1 MGLSLWPTIANVFL
15 LLYELKPPEQCT
27 SEFRPVLYRRYIDDI
42 FVLFESVQNL
52 SKFHAYTCFWFEH
65 GKNVKLSFLDVEVSR
80 QQGRFVTT
88 VYMKPTFSGVYFLP
102 TVKKFGMIY
111 TVAYRCF
118 EICCD
123 ETDIL
128 KFVAIGQNLI
138 SWNEYL

>member
-1 MGLSLWPTIANVFL
+1 M
-15 LLYELKPPEQCT
+15 
-27 SEFRPVLYRRYIDDI
+27 
-42 FVLFESVQNL
+42 
-52 SKFHAYTCFWFEH
+52 CFSFEH

-80 QQGRFVTT
+80 LQGRFVTT

-123 ETDIL
+123 KTDIL
-128 KFVAIGQNLI
+128 KFVGTGQNLI
-138 SWNEYL
+138 S